1 MCISQNPLGR
11 KPTIS
16 DFLGKFSRFGLALF
30 SLIHNPSYGA
40 VKPVAELLKS
50 IKPSVVTVVHEGRG
64 KANEGS
70 GTGFVVGKNLIATCL
85 HVVGEARAVHVRLED
100 GKKLK
105 VEAVQAWDRKLDLAV
120 LRVAGGEGLKALPLA
135 DSSNLVQGTE
145 VLAIGNPMGLT
156 GSVVQGLLSAR
167 RKFDQVEMLQLA
179 IPVEPGNSGG
189 PILDREGRVHGIM
202 TLKSTLTPNL
212 GFAMPSNTLKP
223 LLTKPNPVPMTR
235 WLTIGSLSLRDWQP
249 IMGARWS
256 QRAGRIYARN
266 PGRDFAG
273 RSLCL
278 SRKKKLTLPYEIEAT
293 VKLDDETGAAGLAFA
308 SDGGDRHYGFYPS
321 SGKLRLTRFEGAT
334 IFTWT
339 ILKDEPTPLYR
350 QGDWNTLK
358 IRHEKDLIKC
368 YVNGKFLYEVKEDRL
383 PNGRYGLAKF
393 RDTEAEYRDFRAG
406 KELKSLL
413 PSPALL
419 TRLDK
424 AIAELEPTN
433 NPDTKTI
440 DTLKTN
446 AALNRELL
454 LKRAK
459 AMDSQADQLRRLAEL
474 IHERSVQ
481 DALMTEFKKEDAKVN
496 LLYCALLLS
505 KLDNVELNPAHY
517 QKVVDEMAAEI
528 RAELPKDA
536 NATRRLTDLGN
547 YMFKENGYHGS
558 RGDYYNRANS
568 YINEVIDDREGIP
581 ITLSVLYMELARR
594 LDLKVVGIG
603 LPGHFVVAKVEE
615 DKEPQLI
622 DVFENAKLLKRKDAE
637 EIVRNFG
644 GVPLQDEH
652 LDPVDNRA
660 IIVRML
666 RNLIGIS
673 NNNEPPEVVL
683 RYLNTL
689 ILLQP
694 DSPQEYLN
702 RALMHMR
709 MKQNIKAKADVLW
722 LLEKDSPQF
731 DRNRLLELYRR
742 L

>member
-223 LLTKPNPVPMTR
+223 LLAKPNPVPMTR

-424 AIAELEPTN
+424 AIAELEPTK

-517 QKVVDEMAAEI
+517 QKVVNEMASEI

-536 NATRRLTDLGN
+536 NATRRLTALGN
-547 YMFKENGYHGS
+547 YMFRENGYHGS

-594 LDLKVVGIG
+594 LDLKVAGIG

-644 GVPLQDEH
+644 GIPLQDEH
-652 LDPVDNRA
+652 LEPVDNRT

-694 DSPQEYLN
+694 DSPQEHLN

>member
-1 MCISQNPLGR
+1 MSISQDLPGR
-11 KPTIS
+11 KPIIS
-16 DFLGKFSRFGLALF
+16 AFLANFLSFGLTLF
-30 SLIHNPSYGA
+30 LLIHNQSYGA
-40 VKPVAELLKS
+40 PKPVAELVKS

-64 KANEGS
+64 EAKEGS

-85 HVVGEARAVHVRLED
+85 HVVGEARAVHVRLGD

-135 DSSNLVQGTE
+135 DSSKLVQGTE

-167 RKFDQVEMLQLA
+167 REFDQVEMLQLA

-223 LLTKPNPVPMTR
+223 LLAKPNPVPMTR

-249 IMGARWS
+249 VMGARWS

-321 SGKLRLTRFEGAT
+321 GGKLRLTRFEGAT

-393 RDTEAEYRDFRAG
+393 RDTEAEYRNFRAG

-419 TRLDK
+419 AKLDK

-440 DTLKTN
+440 DTLKPN

-459 AMDSQADQLRRLAEL
+459 AMDSQADQLRRLADL

-505 KLDNVELNPAHY
+505 KLDNVELDPAHY
-517 QKVVDEMAAEI
+517 QKVVNEMAAEI

-536 NATRRLTDLGN
+536 NATRRLTALGN
-547 YMFKENGYHGS
+547 YMFRENGYHGS

-673 NNNEPPEVVL
+673 NNNETPEVVL

-709 MKQNIKAKADVLW
+709 LKQNIKAKADVLW

-731 DRNRLLELYRR
+731 DRKRLMELYRR

>member
-1 MCISQNPLGR
+1 MRVPQNLSKR
-11 KPTIS
+11 KSIKPIFPAN
-16 DFLGKFSRFGLALF
+16 FLLFGLALF
-30 SLIHNPSYGA
+30 LTTENPSCGA
-40 VKPVAELLKS
+40 PKAVADLVKS
-50 IKPSVVTVVHEGRG
+50 IKPSVVTVAHEGRG
-64 KANEGS
+64 EAKEGS

-85 HVVGEARAVHVRLED
+85 HVVGEARTVHVRLEN
-100 GKKLK
+100 GEKLK
-105 VEAVQAWDRKLDLAV
+105 VEGIQAWDRKLDLAI
-120 LRVAGGEGLKALPLA
+120 LRVMGGDDLKPLPLA
-135 DSSNLVQGTE
+135 DSSKLIQGAE
-145 VLAIGNPMGLT
+145 VVAIGNPMGLT

-167 RKFDQVEMLQLA
+167 REFNQVEMLQLA

-202 TLKSTLTPNL
+202 TLKSNVTPNL
-212 GFAMPSNTLKP
+212 GFAMPANALKP
-223 LLTKPNPVPMTR
+223 LLAKPNPVPMAR

-256 QRAGRIYARN
+256 QRAGRIYAKN
-266 PGRDFAG
+266 PGQSFGG

-278 SRKKKLTLPYEIEAT
+278 SAKDKLPLPYEVEVT
-293 VKLDDETGAAGLAFA
+293 VKLDDEAGAAGLAFA

-321 SGKLRLTRFEGAT
+321 GGKLRLTRFEGAT

-339 ILKDEPTPLYR
+339 ILKDVASPLYHP
-350 QGDWNTLK
+350 GDWNTLK

-368 YVNGKFLYEVKEDRL
+368 FVNGKFLYEVKEARL
-383 PNGRYGLAKF
+383 PIGRFGLAKF
-393 RDTEAEYRDFRAG
+393 RNTEAEYRNFRAG
-406 KELKSLL
+406 RKLNNMS

-419 TRLDK
+419 RKLEE
-424 AIAELEPTN
+424 AIAALDPASDPSTE
-433 NPDTKTI
+433 TI
-440 DTLKTN
+440 NDLKPN
-446 AALNRELL
+446 ATLNRKLL

-459 AMDSQADQLRRLAEL
+459 AMDSQATQLRRLADL

-481 DALMTEFKKEDAKVN
+481 DALMAQFKKDDVKVN
-496 LLYCALLLS
+496 LLHAALLLS
-505 KLDNVELNPAHY
+505 KLDNVELEPTHY
-517 QKVVDEMAAEI
+517 EKVVEEMVAEI
-528 RAELPKDA
+528 RDSIPKDA
-536 NATRRLTDLGN
+536 NATQTLAALGK

-568 YINEVIDDREGIP
+568 YLNEVIDDREGIP

-594 LDLKVVGIG
+594 LDLKMVGIG
-603 LPGHFVVAKVEE
+603 LPGHFVVALIR
-615 DKEPQLI
+615 DRAPPQYI
-622 DVFENAKLLKRKDAE
+622 DVFEGAKLITRKDAA
-637 EIVRNFG
+637 EIVRNFA

-652 LDPVDNRA
+652 LEPADNRA

-689 ILLQP
+689 ILLEP

-709 MKQNIKAKADVLW
+709 LKQNKKAKADVLW
-722 LLEKDSPQF
+722 LLEKDSPGF
-731 DRNRLLELYRR
+731 DRQRLTELYRR

>member
-1 MCISQNPLGR
+1 MSVSQDLPGR
-11 KPTIS
+11 KPIIS
-16 DFLGKFSRFGLALF
+16 AFLANFLSFGLTLF
-30 SLIHNPSYGA
+30 LLIHNQSYGA
-40 VKPVAELLKS
+40 PKPVAELVKS

-64 KANEGS
+64 EAKEGS

-135 DSSNLVQGTE
+135 DSSKLVQGTE

-167 RKFDQVEMLQLA
+167 REFDQVEMLQLA

-223 LLTKPNPVPMTR
+223 LLAKPNPVPMTR

-249 IMGARWS
+249 VMGARWS

-321 SGKLRLTRFEGAT
+321 GGKLRLTRFEGAT

-368 YVNGKFLYEVKEDRL
+368 YVNDKFLYEVKEDRL

-419 TRLDK
+419 AKLDK

-440 DTLKTN
+440 DTLKPN

-505 KLDNVELNPAHY
+505 KLDNVELDPAHY
-517 QKVVDEMAAEI
+517 QKVVNEMAAEI

-536 NATRRLTDLGN
+536 NATRRLTALGN
-547 YMFKENGYHGS
+547 YMFRENGYHGS

-581 ITLSVLYMELARR
+581 VTLSVLYMELARR

-673 NNNEPPEVVL
+673 NNNETPEVVL

-709 MKQNIKAKADVLW
+709 LKQNIKAKADVLW

-731 DRNRLLELYRR
+731 DRKRLMELYRR

>member
-1 MCISQNPLGR
+1 MSISQELPGR
-11 KPTIS
+11 KPQIS
-16 DFLGKFSRFGLALF
+16 AFLANFLSFGLTLF
-30 SLIHNPSYGA
+30 LLIHNQSYGA
-40 VKPVAELLKS
+40 PKPVAELVKS

-64 KANEGS
+64 EAKEGS

-85 HVVGEARAVHVRLED
+85 HVVGEARAVHVRLGD

-167 RKFDQVEMLQLA
+167 REFDQVEMLQLA

-223 LLTKPNPVPMTR
+223 LLAKPNPVPMTR

-249 IMGARWS
+249 VMGARWS

-321 SGKLRLTRFEGAT
+321 GGKLRLTRFEGAT

-368 YVNGKFLYEVKEDRL
+368 YVNDKFLYEVKEDRL

-419 TRLDK
+419 AKLDK
-424 AIAELEPTN
+424 AIAELELTN

-440 DTLKTN
+440 DTLKPN

-459 AMDSQADQLRRLAEL
+459 AMDSQADQLRRLADL

-496 LLYCALLLS
+496 LLHCALLLS
-505 KLDNVELNPAHY
+505 KLDNVELDPAHY
-517 QKVVDEMAAEI
+517 QKVVNEMAAEI

-536 NATRRLTDLGN
+536 NATRRLTALGN
-547 YMFKENGYHGS
+547 YMFRENGYHGS

-594 LDLKVVGIG
+594 LDLKAVGIG

-622 DVFENAKLLKRKDAE
+622 DVFENAKPLNRKDAE

-673 NNNEPPEVVL
+673 NNNETPEVVL

-709 MKQNIKAKADVLW
+709 LKQNIKAKADVLW

-731 DRNRLLELYRR
+731 DRKRLMELYRR

>member
-1 MCISQNPLGR
+1 M
-11 KPTIS
+11 
-16 DFLGKFSRFGLALF
+16 
-30 SLIHNPSYGA
+30 
-40 VKPVAELLKS
+40 
-50 IKPSVVTVVHEGRG
+50 
-64 KANEGS
+64 
-70 GTGFVVGKNLIATCL
+70 
-85 HVVGEARAVHVRLED
+85 
-100 GKKLK
+100 
-105 VEAVQAWDRKLDLAV
+105 
-120 LRVAGGEGLKALPLA
+120 
-135 DSSNLVQGTE
+135 
-145 VLAIGNPMGLT
+145 
-156 GSVVQGLLSAR
+156 
-167 RKFDQVEMLQLA
+167 
-179 IPVEPGNSGG
+179 
-189 PILDREGRVHGIM
+189 
-202 TLKSTLTPNL
+202 
-212 GFAMPSNTLKP
+212 
-223 LLTKPNPVPMTR
+223 
-235 WLTIGSLSLRDWQP
+235 
-249 IMGARWS
+249 
-256 QRAGRIYARN
+256 
-266 PGRDFAG
+266 
-273 RSLCL
+273 
-278 SRKKKLTLPYEIEAT
+278 
-293 VKLDDETGAAGLAFA
+293 
-308 SDGGDRHYGFYPS
+308 
-321 SGKLRLTRFEGAT
+321 RLTRFEGAT

-358 IRHEKDLIKC
+358 IRHEKNLIKC
-368 YVNGKFLYEVKEDRL
+368 YVNSKFLYEVKEDRL

-406 KELKSLL
+406 KNLKNLL

-419 TRLDK
+419 AKLDK

-440 DTLKTN
+440 DTLKPN

-459 AMDSQADQLRRLAEL
+459 AMDSQADQLRRLADL

-517 QKVVDEMAAEI
+517 QNVVDEMATEI
-528 RAELPKDA
+528 RTDLPKDA
-536 NATRRLTDLGN
+536 NATRRLTALGN
-547 YMFKENGYHGS
+547 YMFRENGYHGS

-581 ITLSVLYMELARR
+581 ITLSVLYMELARQ

-603 LPGHFVVAKVEE
+603 LPGHFVVAQMEE
-615 DKEPQLI
+615 DREPLLI

-637 EIVRNFG
+637 KIVRNFG
-644 GVPLQDEH
+644 GVPLQNEH
-652 LDPVDNRA
+652 LEPVDNRA

-673 NNNEPPEVVL
+673 NNNETPQVVL

-709 MKQNIKAKADVLW
+709 LKQNEKAKADVLW
-722 LLEKDSPQF
+722 LLEKDSPRL
-731 DRNRLLELYRR
+731 DRNRLMELYRR